1 MNTNRT
7 AIVLVAAATLAACA
21 TTPKRNEQ
29 LEAAHATF
37 DRLSQDPLAQQ
48 AAGTEVQSARTS
60 LQQAD
65 DALHAGRSTQEVD
78 QLAYLA
84 LREAQAGEARV
95 SEAHARQQ
103 VANSEREREQV
114 LLQARS
120 READLARNRA
130 QQAESQAQA
139 ARSQAEEARSQAQGA
154 QQQLAQAQQELEQL
168 RTKQTER
175 GRVMTLSSDV
185 LFDTGKA
192 NLKSG
197 AQRDL
202 DRLAQFL
209 KDSPQT
215 RVIVEG
221 FTDGRG
227 SDDYNQQLSEQRAN
241 AVASAL
247 RDRGVPGERVEARGM
262 GKGFPVASNETAEG
276 RQQNRRVEIVMSD
289 QGGRF
294 AEGANAD
301 QPQRR

>member
-1 MNTNRT
+1 MNTSRT
-7 AIVLVAAATLAACA
+7 AVILVAAATLAACA

-29 LEAAHATF
+29 LEAAHAEF

-48 AAGTEVQSARTS
+48 AAGNDVESARAS

-65 DALHAGRSTQEVD
+65 DALHAGRPTEQVD

-84 LREAQAGEARV
+84 LRQAQAGEARV
-95 SEAHARQQ
+95 TEAHARQE
-103 VANSEREREQV
+103 VTNSEREREQV

-130 QQAESQAQA
+130 QQAEAQV
-139 ARSQAEEARSQAQGA
+139 QEARSQAQGA
-154 QQQLAQAQQELEQL
+154 QQQLAQAQQELQQL

-185 LFDTGKA
+185 LFDTGKST
-192 NLKSG
+192 LKSG
-197 AQRDL
+197 SQRDL

-209 KDSPQT
+209 KDSPQS

-221 FTDGRG
+221 FTDSRG
-227 SDDYNQQLSEQRAN
+227 SDDYNQQLSEQRAQ
-241 AVASAL
+241 AVAAAL
-247 RDRGVPGERVEARGM
+247 RDRGVPGDRVEARGM
-262 GKGFPVASNETAEG
+262 GKGFPVASNDTPAG

-289 QGGRF
+289 QAGRF

-301 QPQRR
+301 QAQRR